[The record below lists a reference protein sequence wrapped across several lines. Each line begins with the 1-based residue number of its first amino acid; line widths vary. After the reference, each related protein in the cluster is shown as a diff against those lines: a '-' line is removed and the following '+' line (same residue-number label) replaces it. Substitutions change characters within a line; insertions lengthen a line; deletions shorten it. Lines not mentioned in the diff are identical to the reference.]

1 MPVGTTH
8 LELKEFFKE
17 YEILDEENVYV
28 EKQNPNKNFS
38 RGIVIFN
45 NAENLQKSKQNLH
58 KTRFGKKKVHLYFM
72 KKELKNEENE
82 NLKEND
88 VGFYYF

>member
-8 LELKEFFKE
+8 FELKEFFKD

-45 NAENLQKSKQNLH
+45 NAENSQKSK
-58 KTRFGKKKVHLYFM
+58 
-72 KKELKNEENE
+72 
-82 NLKEND
+82 
-88 VGFYYF
+88 